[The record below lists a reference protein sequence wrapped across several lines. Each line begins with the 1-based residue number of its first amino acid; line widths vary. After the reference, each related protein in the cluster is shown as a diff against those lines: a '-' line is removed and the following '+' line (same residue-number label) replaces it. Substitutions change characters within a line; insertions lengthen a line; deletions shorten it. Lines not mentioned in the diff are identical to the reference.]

1 MIRELKLTY
10 KMKIISLVVVLSLIL
25 SGCANT
31 FQYNKIAQPNSDDK
45 EMATI
50 YVLRPSSFGSAIK
63 FGIYQNE
70 KLIGKLGPKSYLAWT
85 VKPDGKKLLIM
96 SKSENKDI
104 LTINPQPGKTYY
116 IKQKVKMGIA
126 IARTRLE
133 FIDEHEANDIFR
145 KLKGPKSKYSE

>member
-1 MIRELKLTY
+1 
-10 KMKIISLVVVLSLIL
+10 MKIKSLTVVLILIL
-25 SGCANT
+25 SSCAST
-31 FQYNKIAQPNSDDK
+31 FQYNKIAQPNSNDK

-63 FGIYQNE
+63 FGIYQDE
-70 KLIGKLGPKSYLAWT
+70 KLIGKLGPKSYLAWS
-85 VKPDGKKLLIM
+85 VKPDGKELTIM

-126 IARTRLE
+126 IARTGLE
-133 FIDEHEANDIFR
+133 FIDENEGKEILR
-145 KLKGPKSKYSE
+145 KVKAPQSKYTE